1 MYRILFFLISQL
13 FMFSSVISGDIVTH
27 TNKLPDLSD
36 QQLGGD
42 FTLYSSQG
50 KFSLQQLRGKV
61 VVLYFGYT
69 KCPDVC
75 PTSLA
80 VISQALNELSDEEL
94 KFVQGVFVSVDPER
108 DTFQVL
114 DKFVSYFHPNIL
126 GVAGSESEVAQV
138 AKRYGVEYRKVE
150 LEESAFGY
158 AIDHSSVTY
167 LLTPEGDLRYLLH
180 HQSPSFVILE
190 AIRYILGGER

>member
-1 MYRILFFLISQL
+1 MYRIIFFFFSLL
-13 FMFSSVISGDIVTH
+13 FMFSSAISGDVVTQ

-50 KFSLQQLRGKV
+50 EFSLQQLRGKV
-61 VVLYFGYT
+61 VLLYFGYT

-80 VISQALNELSDEEL
+80 VISEALNELSSEEL
-94 KFVQGVFVSVDPER
+94 KSVQSVFVSVDPER
-108 DTFQVL
+108 DTFKVL
-114 DKFVSYFHPNIL
+114 DEYVSYFHPNIL
-126 GVAGSESEVAQV
+126 GVTGSASEIAQV

-150 LEESAFGY
+150 LEGSAFGY
-158 AIDHSSVTY
+158 AVDHSTVTY
-167 LLTPEGDLRYLLH
+167 LLTPEGDLRYLLA
-180 HQSPSFVILE
+180 HQTPSFVILE
-190 AIRYILGGER
+190 AIRYVLGGER